1 MTDLTAV
8 DATIAPA
15 QKPATRPARPFFS
28 SGPCAKRPGWQL
40 SALEN
45 ACLGRSHRS
54 AEGKARLAEVIE
66 RSKSLLALPE
76 DYLVGIIG
84 GSDTAAMEM
93 AMWNLLGERG
103 VDVFAWE
110 SFSQGWA
117 SEIRDQLRLEDTRVF
132 EADYGE
138 LPDLSQ
144 ADPARDVV
152 FTWNGTTSGVRVPDG
167 DWLSDG
173 REGLSICDA
182 TSAVFAM
189 ELPWDKLDVATWSWQ
204 KVLGGEAQHGIIVLG
219 PRAVE
224 RLESHQPARPLPK
237 LFRLTKNG
245 KLISGIFEGSTI
257 NTPSLLCVEDAL
269 DGLRWVE
276 SIGGVTELTARSERN
291 LEAVSAWV
299 DRSEWVDFLA
309 ADPTTRSSTSICL
322 KIVDPWFTSKSLEE
336 QTTIEKNIVTMLSEE
351 GAALDVGSYV
361 AAPPGLRIW
370 GGGTVE
376 TDDLEAL
383 FPWLD
388 WAFEA
393 AREKPPE
400 R

>member
-1 MTDLTAV
+1 M
-8 DATIAPA
+8 
-15 QKPATRPARPFFS
+15 KPDKRPENPRFS
-28 SGPCAKRPGWQL
+28 SGPCAKRPGWNL
-40 SALEN
+40 AALEN

-54 AEGKARLAEVIE
+54 TEGKARLTEVIE
-66 RSKSLLALPE
+66 RSKNLLGLPA

-84 GSDTAAMEM
+84 GSDTAAVEM
-93 AMWNLLGERG
+93 ALWNLLGARG

-110 SFSQGWA
+110 SFSRGWA
-117 SEIRDQLRLEDTRVF
+117 DEIINQLGLEDTRVF
-132 EADYGE
+132 EADYGS

-144 ADPARDVV
+144 ADPSRDVV

-167 DWLSDG
+167 NWIAEDRD
-173 REGLSICDA
+173 GLSICDA

-189 ELPWDKLDVATWSWQ
+189 ELPWDRLDVTTYSWQ
-204 KVLGGEAQHGIIVLG
+204 KVLGGEAQHGIIILS
-219 PRAVE
+219 PRAIE
-224 RLESHQPARPLPK
+224 RLESYQPERPLPK
-237 LFRLTKNG
+237 LFRLKKNG

-269 DGLRWVE
+269 DGLRWVD
-276 SIGGVTELTARSERN
+276 SIGGAVGLATRSEKN

-309 ADPTTRSSTSICL
+309 ADPATRSCTSICL
-322 KIVDPWFTSKSLEE
+322 KIVDPWFAAQGVEE
-336 QTTIEKNIVTMLSEE
+336 QTGIEKRLVAMLAEE
-351 GAALDVGSYV
+351 GAAWDIGSYA

-376 TDDLEAL
+376 TSDLEAL

-388 WAFEA
+388 WAFEETRNHPSA
-393 AREKPPE
+393 
-400 R
+400 

>member
-1 MTDLTAV
+1 
-8 DATIAPA
+8 
-15 QKPATRPARPFFS
+15 
-28 SGPCAKRPGWQL
+28 
-40 SALEN
+40 
-45 ACLGRSHRS
+45 
-54 AEGKARLAEVIE
+54 VIE

>member
-1 MTDLTAV
+1 M
-8 DATIAPA
+8 
-15 QKPATRPARPFFS
+15 KPGKRPENPSFS
-28 SGPCAKRPGWQL
+28 SGPCAKRPGWNL
-40 SALEN
+40 AALEN

-54 AEGKARLAEVIE
+54 TEGKARLTEVIE
-66 RSKSLLALPE
+66 RSKNLLGLPA

-84 GSDTAAMEM
+84 GSDTAAVEM
-93 AMWNLLGERG
+93 ALWNLLGARG

-110 SFSQGWA
+110 SFSRGWA
-117 SEIRDQLRLEDTRVF
+117 DEIINQLGLEDTRVF
-132 EADYGE
+132 EADYGS
-138 LPDLSQ
+138 LPDLTQ
-144 ADPARDVV
+144 ADPSRDVV

-167 DWLSDG
+167 NWIAED

-189 ELPWDKLDVATWSWQ
+189 ELPWDRLDVTTYSWQ
-204 KVLGGEAQHGIIVLG
+204 KVLGGEAQHGIIILS
-219 PRAVE
+219 PRAIE
-224 RLESHQPARPLPK
+224 RLESYQPERPLPK
-237 LFRLTKNG
+237 LFRLKKNG

-269 DGLRWVE
+269 DGLRWVD
-276 SIGGVTELTARSERN
+276 SIGGAGGLAARSEKN

-309 ADPTTRSSTSICL
+309 ADPATRSCTSICL
-322 KIVDPWFTSKSLEE
+322 KIVDPWFASQGVEE
-336 QTTIEKNIVTMLSEE
+336 QTSIEKRLVAMLAEE
-351 GAALDVGSYV
+351 GAAWDIGSYA

-376 TDDLEAL
+376 TSDLEAL

-388 WAFEA
+388 WAFEET
-393 AREKPPE
+393 RNHPPA
-400 R
+400 

>member
-1 MTDLTAV
+1 M
-8 DATIAPA
+8 
-15 QKPATRPARPFFS
+15 KPGKRPENPSFS
-28 SGPCAKRPGWQL
+28 SGPCAKRPGWNL
-40 SALEN
+40 AALEN

-54 AEGKARLAEVIE
+54 TEGKARLTEVIE
-66 RSKSLLALPE
+66 RSKNLLGLPA

-84 GSDTAAMEM
+84 GSDTAAVEM
-93 AMWNLLGERG
+93 ALWNLLGARG

-110 SFSQGWA
+110 SFSRGWA
-117 SEIRDQLRLEDTRVF
+117 DEIINQLGLEDTRVF
-132 EADYGE
+132 EADYGS

-144 ADPARDVV
+144 ADPSRDVV

-167 DWLSDG
+167 NWIAED

-189 ELPWDKLDVATWSWQ
+189 ELPWDRLDVTTYSWQ
-204 KVLGGEAQHGIIVLG
+204 KVLGGEAQHGIIILS
-219 PRAVE
+219 PKAIE
-224 RLESHQPARPLPK
+224 RLESYQPERPLPK
-237 LFRLTKNG
+237 LFRLKKNG

-269 DGLRWVE
+269 DGLRWVD
-276 SIGGVTELTARSERN
+276 SIGGAGGLAARSEKN
-291 LEAVSAWV
+291 LETVSAWV

-309 ADPTTRSSTSICL
+309 ADPATRSCTSICL
-322 KIVDPWFTSKSLEE
+322 KIVDPWFAAQGVEE
-336 QTTIEKNIVTMLSEE
+336 QTAIEKRLVAMLAEE
-351 GAALDVGSYV
+351 GAAWDIGSYA

-376 TDDLEAL
+376 TSDLEAL

-388 WAFEA
+388 WAFEETRNHPSA
-393 AREKPPE
+393 
-400 R
+400 

>member
-1 MTDLTAV
+1 M
-8 DATIAPA
+8 
-15 QKPATRPARPFFS
+15 KPGKRPENPSFS
-28 SGPCAKRPGWQL
+28 SGPCAKRPGWNL
-40 SALEN
+40 AALEN

-54 AEGKARLAEVIE
+54 TEGKARLTEVIE
-66 RSKSLLALPE
+66 RSKNLLGLPA

-84 GSDTAAMEM
+84 GSDTAAVEM
-93 AMWNLLGERG
+93 ALWNLLGARG

-110 SFSQGWA
+110 SFSRGWA
-117 SEIRDQLRLEDTRVF
+117 DEIINQLGLEDTRVF
-132 EADYGE
+132 EADYGS

-144 ADPARDVV
+144 ADPSRDVV

-167 DWLSDG
+167 NWIAEDRD
-173 REGLSICDA
+173 GLSICDA

-189 ELPWDKLDVATWSWQ
+189 ELPWDRLDVTTYSWQ
-204 KVLGGEAQHGIIVLG
+204 KVLGGEAQHGIIILS
-219 PRAVE
+219 PRAIE
-224 RLESHQPARPLPK
+224 RLESYQPERPLPK
-237 LFRLTKNG
+237 LFRLKKNG

-269 DGLRWVE
+269 DGLRWVD
-276 SIGGVTELTARSERN
+276 SIGGAGGLAARSEKN

-309 ADPTTRSSTSICL
+309 ADPATRSCTSICL
-322 KIVDPWFTSKSLEE
+322 KIVDPWFAVQGVEE
-336 QTTIEKNIVTMLSEE
+336 QTSIEKRLVAMLAEE
-351 GAALDVGSYV
+351 GAAWDIGSYA

-376 TDDLEAL
+376 TSDLEAL

-388 WAFEA
+388 WAFEET
-393 AREKPPE
+393 RNHPPA
-400 R
+400 

>member
-1 MTDLTAV
+1 M
-8 DATIAPA
+8 
-15 QKPATRPARPFFS
+15 
-28 SGPCAKRPGWQL
+28 
-40 SALEN
+40 
-45 ACLGRSHRS
+45 
-54 AEGKARLAEVIE
+54 
-66 RSKSLLALPE
+66 
-76 DYLVGIIG
+76 
-84 GSDTAAMEM
+84 
-93 AMWNLLGERG
+93 
-103 VDVFAWE
+103 DVFAWE
-110 SFSQGWA
+110 SFSKGWA
-117 SEIRDQLRLEDTRVF
+117 NEILDQLRIEDTRVF

-138 LPDLSQ
+138 LPDLSE

-167 DWLSDG
+167 NWISND

-189 ELPWDKLDVATWSWQ
+189 ELPWNKLDVATWSWQ
-204 KVLGGEAQHGIIVLG
+204 KALGGEAQHGIIVLG

-224 RLESHQPARPLPK
+224 RLESHQPERPLPK

-245 KLISGIFEGSTI
+245 KLLSGIFEGSMI

-269 DGLRWVE
+269 DSLRWVE
-276 SIGGVTELTARSERN
+276 SIGGAAEMAARSGRN

-299 DRSEWVDFLA
+299 ARSEWIDFLA
-309 ADPTTRSSTSICL
+309 ANPATRSCTSICL
-322 KIVDPWFTSKSLEE
+322 KIVDPWFTSKKLEE
-336 QTTIEKNIVTMLSEE
+336 QTAIEKRMVAILAEE
-351 GAALDVGSYV
+351 GAAWDIGSYA

-388 WAFEA
+388 WAFEET
-393 AREKPPE
+393 RENPPA
-400 R
+400 

>member
-1 MTDLTAV
+1 M
-8 DATIAPA
+8 
-15 QKPATRPARPFFS
+15 KPGKRPENPSFS
-28 SGPCAKRPGWQL
+28 SGPCAKRPGWNL
-40 SALEN
+40 AALEN

-54 AEGKARLAEVIE
+54 TEGKGRLAEVIE
-66 RSKSLLALPE
+66 RSKNLLGLPA

-84 GSDTAAMEM
+84 GSDTAAVEM
-93 AMWNLLGERG
+93 ALWNLLGARG

-110 SFSQGWA
+110 SFSRGWA
-117 SEIRDQLRLEDTRVF
+117 DEIINQLGLEDTRVF
-132 EADYGE
+132 EADYGS

-144 ADPARDVV
+144 ADPSRDVV

-167 DWLSDG
+167 NWIAED

-189 ELPWDKLDVATWSWQ
+189 ELPWDRLDVTTYSWQ
-204 KVLGGEAQHGIIVLG
+204 KVLGGEAQHGIIILS
-219 PRAVE
+219 PKAIE
-224 RLESHQPARPLPK
+224 RLESYQPERPLPK
-237 LFRLTKNG
+237 LFRLKKNG

-269 DGLRWVE
+269 DGLRWVD
-276 SIGGVTELTARSERN
+276 SIGGAGGLAARSEKN
-291 LEAVSAWV
+291 LETVSAWV

-309 ADPTTRSSTSICL
+309 ADPATRSCTSICL
-322 KIVDPWFTSKSLEE
+322 KIVDPWFAAQGVEE
-336 QTTIEKNIVTMLSEE
+336 QTAIEKRLVAMLAEE
-351 GAALDVGSYV
+351 GAAWDIGSYA

-376 TDDLEAL
+376 TSDLEAL

-388 WAFEA
+388 WAFEETRNHPSA
-393 AREKPPE
+393 
-400 R
+400 

>member
-1 MTDLTAV
+1 M
-8 DATIAPA
+8 
-15 QKPATRPARPFFS
+15 KPGKRPENPSFS
-28 SGPCAKRPGWQL
+28 SGPCAKRPGWNL
-40 SALEN
+40 AALEN

-54 AEGKARLAEVIE
+54 TAGKARLTEVIE
-66 RSKSLLALPE
+66 RSKNLLGLPA

-84 GSDTAAMEM
+84 GSDTAAVEM
-93 AMWNLLGERG
+93 ALWNLLGARG

-110 SFSQGWA
+110 SFSRGWA
-117 SEIRDQLRLEDTRVF
+117 DEIINQLGLEDTRVF
-132 EADYGE
+132 EADYGS

-144 ADPARDVV
+144 ADPSRDVV

-167 DWLSDG
+167 NWIAED

-189 ELPWDKLDVATWSWQ
+189 ELPWDRLDVTTYSWQ
-204 KVLGGEAQHGIIVLG
+204 KVLGGEAQHGIIILS
-219 PRAVE
+219 PKAIE
-224 RLESHQPARPLPK
+224 RLESYQPERPLPK
-237 LFRLTKNG
+237 LFRLKKNG

-269 DGLRWVE
+269 DGLRWVD
-276 SIGGVTELTARSERN
+276 SIGGAGGLAARSEKN
-291 LEAVSAWV
+291 LETVSAWV

-309 ADPTTRSSTSICL
+309 ADPATRSCTSICL
-322 KIVDPWFTSKSLEE
+322 KIVDPWFAAQGVEE
-336 QTTIEKNIVTMLSEE
+336 QTAIEKRLVAMLAEE
-351 GAALDVGSYV
+351 GAAWDIGSYA

-376 TDDLEAL
+376 TSDLEAL

-388 WAFEA
+388 WAFEET
-393 AREKPPE
+393 RNHPPA
-400 R
+400 

>member
-1 MTDLTAV
+1 M
-8 DATIAPA
+8 
-15 QKPATRPARPFFS
+15 KPGKRPENPRFS

-309 ADPTTRSSTSICL
+309 AVPATRSSTSICL

>member
-1 MTDLTAV
+1 M
-8 DATIAPA
+8 
-15 QKPATRPARPFFS
+15 KPGKRPENPSFS
-28 SGPCAKRPGWQL
+28 SGPCAKRPGWNL
-40 SALEN
+40 AALEN

-54 AEGKARLAEVIE
+54 TEGKARLTEVIE
-66 RSKSLLALPE
+66 RSKNLLGLPA

-84 GSDTAAMEM
+84 GSDTAAVEM
-93 AMWNLLGERG
+93 ALWNLLGARG
-103 VDVFAWE
+103 VDVFSWE
-110 SFSQGWA
+110 SFSRGWA
-117 SEIRDQLRLEDTRVF
+117 DEIINQLGLEDTRVF
-132 EADYGE
+132 EADYGS

-144 ADPARDVV
+144 ADPSRDVV

-167 DWLSDG
+167 NWIAED

-189 ELPWDKLDVATWSWQ
+189 ELPWDRLDVTTYSWQ
-204 KVLGGEAQHGIIVLG
+204 KVLGGEAQHGIIILS
-219 PRAVE
+219 PRAIE
-224 RLESHQPARPLPK
+224 RLESYQPERPLPK
-237 LFRLTKNG
+237 LFRLKKNG

-269 DGLRWVE
+269 DGLRWVD
-276 SIGGVTELTARSERN
+276 SIGGAGGLAARSEKN

-309 ADPTTRSSTSICL
+309 ADPATRSCTSICL
-322 KIVDPWFTSKSLEE
+322 KIVDPWFAAQGVEE
-336 QTTIEKNIVTMLSEE
+336 QTSIEKRLVAMLAEE
-351 GAALDVGSYV
+351 GAAWDIGSYA

-376 TDDLEAL
+376 TSDLEAL

-388 WAFEA
+388 WAFEET
-393 AREKPPE
+393 RNHPPA
-400 R
+400 

>member
-1 MTDLTAV
+1 M
-8 DATIAPA
+8 
-15 QKPATRPARPFFS
+15 KPGKRPENPSFS
-28 SGPCAKRPGWQL
+28 SGPCAKRPGWNL
-40 SALEN
+40 AALEN

-54 AEGKARLAEVIE
+54 TEGKARLTEVIE
-66 RSKSLLALPE
+66 RSKNLLGLPA

-84 GSDTAAMEM
+84 GSDTAAVEM
-93 AMWNLLGERG
+93 ALWNLLGARG

-110 SFSQGWA
+110 SFSRGWA
-117 SEIRDQLRLEDTRVF
+117 DEIINQLGLEDTRVF
-132 EADYGE
+132 EADYGS

-144 ADPARDVV
+144 ADPSRDVV

-167 DWLSDG
+167 NWIAED

-189 ELPWDKLDVATWSWQ
+189 ELPWDRLDVTTYSWQ
-204 KVLGGEAQHGIIVLG
+204 KVLGGEAQHGIIILS
-219 PRAVE
+219 PRAIE
-224 RLESHQPARPLPK
+224 RLESYQPERPLPK
-237 LFRLTKNG
+237 LFRLKKNG

-269 DGLRWVE
+269 DGLRWVD
-276 SIGGVTELTARSERN
+276 SIGGAGGLAARSEKN

-309 ADPTTRSSTSICL
+309 ADPATRSCTSICL
-322 KIVDPWFTSKSLEE
+322 KIVDPWFAALGVEE
-336 QTTIEKNIVTMLSEE
+336 QTAIEKRLVAMLAEE
-351 GAALDVGSYV
+351 GAAWDIGSYA

-376 TDDLEAL
+376 TSDLEAL

-388 WAFEA
+388 WAFEET
-393 AREKPPE
+393 RNHPPA
-400 R
+400 

>member
-1 MTDLTAV
+1 M
-8 DATIAPA
+8 
-15 QKPATRPARPFFS
+15 KPGKRPENPRFS

-336 QTTIEKNIVTMLSEE
+336 QTTIETNIVTMLSEE

-393 AREKPPE
+393 AREKLPE

>member
-1 MTDLTAV
+1 M
-8 DATIAPA
+8 
-15 QKPATRPARPFFS
+15 KPGKRPENPSFS
-28 SGPCAKRPGWQL
+28 SGPCAKRPGWNL
-40 SALEN
+40 AALEN

-54 AEGKARLAEVIE
+54 TEGKARLTEVIE
-66 RSKSLLALPE
+66 RSKNLLGLPA

-84 GSDTAAMEM
+84 GSDTAAVEM
-93 AMWNLLGERG
+93 ALWNLLGARG

-110 SFSQGWA
+110 SFSRGWA
-117 SEIRDQLRLEDTRVF
+117 DEIINQLGLEDTRVF
-132 EADYGE
+132 EADYGS
-138 LPDLSQ
+138 LPDLTQ
-144 ADPARDVV
+144 ADPSRDVV

-167 DWLSDG
+167 NWIAED

-189 ELPWDKLDVATWSWQ
+189 ELPWDRLDVTTYSWQ
-204 KVLGGEAQHGIIVLG
+204 KVLGGEAQHGIIILS
-219 PRAVE
+219 PRAIE
-224 RLESHQPARPLPK
+224 RLESYQPERPLPK
-237 LFRLTKNG
+237 LFRLKKNG

-269 DGLRWVE
+269 DGLRWVD
-276 SIGGVTELTARSERN
+276 SIGGAGGLAARSEKN

-309 ADPTTRSSTSICL
+309 ADPATRSCTSICL
-322 KIVDPWFTSKSLEE
+322 KIVDPWFAAQGVEE
-336 QTTIEKNIVTMLSEE
+336 QTSIEKRLVAMLAEE
-351 GAALDVGSYV
+351 GAAWDIGSYA

-376 TDDLEAL
+376 TSDLEAL

-388 WAFEA
+388 WAFEET
-393 AREKPPE
+393 RNHPPA
-400 R
+400 

>member
-1 MTDLTAV
+1 M
-8 DATIAPA
+8 
-15 QKPATRPARPFFS
+15 KPGKRPENPRFS

-336 QTTIEKNIVTMLSEE
+336 QTTIETNIVTMLSEE

-376 TDDLEAL
+376 TDDIEAL

>member
-1 MTDLTAV
+1 M
-8 DATIAPA
+8 
-15 QKPATRPARPFFS
+15 KPGKRPENPRFS

-40 SALEN
+40 SALKN

-54 AEGKARLAEVIE
+54 AEGMARLAEVIA
-66 RSKSLLALPE
+66 RSRSLLELPE

-110 SFSQGWA
+110 SFSKGWA
-117 SEIRDQLRLEDTRVF
+117 NEILDQLRIEDTRVF

-138 LPDLSQ
+138 LPDLSE

-167 DWLSDG
+167 NWISND

-189 ELPWDKLDVATWSWQ
+189 ELPWNKLDVATWSWQ
-204 KVLGGEAQHGIIVLG
+204 KALGGEAQHGIIVLG

-245 KLISGIFEGSTI
+245 KLLSGIFEGSMI

-269 DGLRWVE
+269 DSLRWVE
-276 SIGGVTELTARSERN
+276 SIGGAAEMAARSGRN

-299 DRSEWVDFLA
+299 ARSEWIDFLA
-309 ADPTTRSSTSICL
+309 ANPATRSCTSICL
-322 KIVDPWFTSKSLEE
+322 KIVDPWFTSKKLEE
-336 QTTIEKNIVTMLSEE
+336 QTAIEKRLVAILAEE
-351 GAALDVGSYV
+351 GAAWDIGSYA

-388 WAFEA
+388 WAFEET
-393 AREKPPE
+393 RENPPA
-400 R
+400 

>member
-1 MTDLTAV
+1 M
-8 DATIAPA
+8 
-15 QKPATRPARPFFS
+15 KPGKRPENPSFS
-28 SGPCAKRPGWQL
+28 SGPCAKRPGWNL
-40 SALEN
+40 AALEN

-54 AEGKARLAEVIE
+54 TEGKARLAEVIE
-66 RSKSLLALPE
+66 RSKNLLGLPA

-84 GSDTAAMEM
+84 GSDTAAVEM
-93 AMWNLLGERG
+93 ALWNLLGARG

-110 SFSQGWA
+110 SFSRGWA
-117 SEIRDQLRLEDTRVF
+117 DEIISQLGLEDTRVF
-132 EADYGE
+132 EADYGS

-144 ADPARDVV
+144 ADPSRDVV

-167 DWLSDG
+167 NWIAED

-189 ELPWDKLDVATWSWQ
+189 ELPWDRLDVTTYSWQ
-204 KVLGGEAQHGIIVLG
+204 KVLGGEAQHGIIILS
-219 PRAVE
+219 PKAIE
-224 RLESHQPARPLPK
+224 RLESYQPERPLPK
-237 LFRLTKNG
+237 LFRLKKNG

-269 DGLRWVE
+269 DGLRWVD
-276 SIGGVTELTARSERN
+276 SIGGAGGLAARSEKN
-291 LEAVSAWV
+291 LETVSAWV

-309 ADPTTRSSTSICL
+309 ADPATRSCTSICL
-322 KIVDPWFTSKSLEE
+322 KIVDPWFAAQGVEA
-336 QTTIEKNIVTMLSEE
+336 QTAIEKRLVAMLAEE
-351 GAALDVGSYV
+351 GAAWDIGSYA

-376 TDDLEAL
+376 TSDLEAL

-388 WAFEA
+388 WAFEETRNHPSA
-393 AREKPPE
+393 
-400 R
+400 